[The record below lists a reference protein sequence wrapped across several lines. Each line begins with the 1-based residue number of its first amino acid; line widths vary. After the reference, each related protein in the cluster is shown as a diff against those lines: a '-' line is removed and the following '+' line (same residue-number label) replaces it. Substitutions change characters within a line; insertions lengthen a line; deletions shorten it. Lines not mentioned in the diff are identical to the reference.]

1 TDVIVV
7 CSSSKFLFEKICKA
21 GGNSV
26 LASYKSQLKKS
37 KNSVIS
43 VQADGELASKQIYF
57 LSWKADADVSIL
69 RESIENFVSDAFEKA
84 VEENHRSIAYPAI
97 GCGQF
102 GCSIDLVAQAMIREV
117 HRKQQGHDISVTFVI
132 QEARTDI
139 YDEFQ
144 NQIQLLEAE
153 MSPTDLKTMSA
164 TVKKGVIEIEQG
176 DIIKQEVDV
185 IIGSSSSGFL
195 RQAITEAAGN
205 EVQKAY
211 KKELKNHPNSTL
223 ISVPSGALPCK
234 QIFFVK
240 WEPDDDEDI
249 LRQSIVDLISTVVQN
264 VISHKFTSIAFPA
277 IGCGLHGCSTQ
288 IVIGTMVREMKKHL
302 VKRDLCWKVKFVVQP
317 NQENIYD
324 VFCKVLITHDGL
336 HESNIYQLPPT
347 WEKSTE
353 HQIRFI
359 VPATTDEYKSIVSNF
374 DQTMTGKY
382 TEIIHIERIQN
393 ERWYKQYVAHRE
405 DFIRRLEE
413 DTEKH
418 LYHGCPEQA
427 ANLIMED
434 CFNRSFAGVNGTV
447 YGFGVYFS
455 SNASYSHGFAHAN
468 ANGERCMFIA
478 RVLVGKTTKGNSS
491 MKTRPLGFDS
501 TTDEKHIFV
510 TYHDAQAYAE
520 YLITYKHC
528 LRNGINACSYGED
541 EIDGDEY
548 CMTNKH
554 RLNCSEESSKRL
566 LVSLLGDSIAQ
577 CNDVNDEYITQ
588 LKLNVVDRKYRA
600 TNSIECDVLKVYAQ
614 STSSTLT
621 TESSK
626 VLLFHQYCDTLWNLI
641 RGFDES
647 LCNDWRCS
655 KNEYQCFNDHCVSTN
670 YVFDQYFGEWH
681 CPDASDNVGFLRITY
696 LSKHNNQTVID
707 VFRRQMRDAFNRGT
721 VQIKSIAFDTF

>member
-1 TDVIVV
+1 MAIQYNFQGYSRKGAALLLLKRYEEAINTYEEGLTIDSTNETLLNDLETARKAATDVIVV

-434 CFNRSFAGVNGTV
+434 CFNRSFAGVNGNFNSCCFVKISIVFVFLRSGTV

-520 YLITYKHC
+520 YLITYK
-528 LRNGINACSYGED
+528 
-541 EIDGDEY
+541 
-548 CMTNKH
+548 
-554 RLNCSEESSKRL
+554 
-566 LVSLLGDSIAQ
+566 
-577 CNDVNDEYITQ
+577 
-588 LKLNVVDRKYRA
+588 
-600 TNSIECDVLKVYAQ
+600 
-614 STSSTLT
+614 
-621 TESSK
+621 
-626 VLLFHQYCDTLWNLI
+626 
-641 RGFDES
+641 
-647 LCNDWRCS
+647 
-655 KNEYQCFNDHCVSTN
+655 
-670 YVFDQYFGEWH
+670 
-681 CPDASDNVGFLRITY
+681 
-696 LSKHNNQTVID
+696 
-707 VFRRQMRDAFNRGT
+707 
-721 VQIKSIAFDTF
+721 